1 MNEEQTKFDY
11 ITPALL
17 EAGWHNHGK
26 IELEYR
32 IAADRIRAG
41 NPGKEKREPD
51 TDKKADYCLRY
62 NDVPLAIV
70 EAKAKSEGAMKGYEQ
85 AKDYARRAEIPFAFS
100 TDGLELAEYNFL
112 THEFSQRAL
121 EPFPTPQ
128 ELWTR
133 YLERKPQ
140 YGNPAFTEPF
150 LTRGGRGPRFYQER
164 AVYRVLEAIDQGEDK
179 VLITLATGT
188 GKTVIAFHLVWKLI
202 RSGRMNRVLFL
213 ADRVALRGQ
222 AFARF
227 EPFGDEREEIEGRD
241 LKTGRKVYFGIYQ
254 TMYAGKEGERLY
266 QTLPRDY
273 FDLIIIDEAH
283 RSGFGTWHE
292 ILEHFNTATRLGMTA
307 TPKRKDNIDT
317 YGYFGEPVY
326 SYSMAQGIED
336 GYLAP
341 FRRFVVSTNVDKEGV
356 TYKGQTYQTKD
367 YERKLILP
375 ERTQKIAKDL
385 VERMSKVSDKMDK
398 TIVFCVNQNHARDFA
413 KAVQQQMKH
422 LGLSNYA
429 VPILSEERTARQSLK
444 DFSDTEKST
453 PVVVTSVEI
462 LTTGVD
468 APTARNIV
476 ILRPISSQEVFKQI
490 VGRGARIWE
499 EAGKNKLSFN
509 IIDYVKAT
517 EFMRDDDWMGTPQ
530 YEENDD
536 IGGGG
541 DEGRRPKPVSPPE
554 EETTVNPPPREPPE
568 TYTGLKIYIAE
579 EAEFLLTADGRSMT
593 QSQYR
598 DYARLQVKDLVPDP
612 ESLRSSWRD
621 RDERQTIVK
630 TLEAKGI
637 QAEALAFLFEA
648 PDSDTYDLLAHL
660 AFGQPLRTREE
671 RVTMLQNKY
680 AEVLEP
686 YSGEQLEIV
695 EALLSKYVMAG
706 IKELETADVFHVYPL
721 SNYGDFPQI
730 AGLFGGSSGLRTM
743 VNSLEQALY
752 EF

>member
-17 EAGWHNHGK
+17 EAGWRKHGK

-41 NPGKEKREPD
+41 NPGSERREPD

-70 EAKAKSEGAMKGYEQ
+70 EAKPRDEGAMKGYEQ

-100 TDGLELAEYNFL
+100 TDGLELVEYSFL
-112 THEFSQRAL
+112 THQASTVRAL

-128 ELWTR
+128 ELWER

-140 YGNPAFTEPF
+140 YGNPAFTYPF
-150 LTRGGRGPRFYQER
+150 LTRGGRGPRYYQER
-164 AVYRVLEAIDQGEDK
+164 AVYRVLEAIDRGEEK
-179 VLITLATGT
+179 ILITLATGT

-202 RSGRMNRVLFL
+202 RSGRMGRVLFL

-227 EPFGDEREEIEGRD
+227 EAFGDEREEVEGRD

-254 TMYAGKEGERLY
+254 TMYAGREGERLY

-307 TPKRKDNIDT
+307 TPKRTDNIDT

-341 FRRFVVSTNVDKEGV
+341 FRRFMVSTNIDKEGV
-356 TYKGQTYQTKD
+356 KYKGQTFETKD
-367 YERKLILP
+367 FERKLILP
-375 ERTQKIAKDL
+375 ERTQAIAKDL
-385 VERMSKVSDKMDK
+385 ARRMQEVSSPMDK
-398 TIVFCVNQNHARDFA
+398 TIVFCVSQNHARDFA
-413 KAVQQQMKH
+413 KAMQQQMAH

-429 VPILSEERTARQSLK
+429 VPVLSEERTARQSLK
-444 DFSDTEKST
+444 DFSDTEKTT

-468 APTARNIV
+468 APTARNVVIV
-476 ILRPISSQEVFKQI
+476 RPVSSQEVFKQI
-490 VGRGARIWE
+490 VGRGTRIWE

-509 IIDYVKAT
+509 IIDYVRAT
-517 EFMRDDDWMGTPQ
+517 QFMRDDDWMGTPQ
-530 YEENDD
+530 YEELDD
-536 IGGGG
+536 AQG
-541 DEGRRPKPVSPPE
+541 DVPANTSSPSPERDAERPTVERE
-554 EETTVNPPPREPPE
+554 EVVTL
-568 TYTGLKIYIAE
+568 TGLKIFIAE
-579 EAEFLLTADGRSMT
+579 EAEFLLTSNGRSMT
-593 QSQYR
+593 RSEYR
-598 DYARLQVKDLVPDP
+598 DYALLQVKDLVPDP
-612 ESLRSSWRD
+612 ESLRALWRD
-621 RDERQTIVK
+621 REGRQTVVK

-637 QAEALAFLFEA
+637 QAESLAFLFES

-686 YSGEQLEIV
+686 YSGEQREIV
-695 EALLSKYVMAG
+695 EALLDKYVMAG
-706 IKELETADVFHVYPL
+706 IKEFETAEVFRVYPL
-721 SNYGDFPQI
+721 SSYGDFPRI
-730 AGLFGGSSGLRTM
+730 AGLFGGGKGLRVM
-743 VNSLEQALY
+743 LDSLERALY
-752 EF
+752 GF

>member
-1 MNEEQTKFDY
+1 MNEEQTKFDL
-11 ITPALL
+11 ITPAIID
-17 EAGWHNHGK
+17 AGWRKHGR

-32 IAADRIRAG
+32 ITADRIRAG
-41 NPGKEKREPD
+41 NPGEEYREPD

-70 EAKAKSEGAMKGYEQ
+70 EAKPRGEGAMKGYEQ

-100 TDGLELAEYNFL
+100 TDGLELVEYSFL
-112 THEFSQRAL
+112 THQATVPRAL

-128 ELWTR
+128 ELWAR
-133 YLERKPQ
+133 YLERQPQ

-150 LTRGGRGPRFYQER
+150 NIRGNRAPRYYQER
-164 AVYRVLEAIDQGEDK
+164 AVYKILEAIDRGREK
-179 VLITLATGT
+179 ILITLATGT

-202 RSGRMNRVLFL
+202 KSGRMNRVLFL
-213 ADRVALRGQ
+213 ADRIALRGQ
-222 AFARF
+222 AFTRF

-241 LKTGRKVYFGIYQ
+241 FRTGRKVYFGIYQ

-292 ILEHFNTATRLGMTA
+292 ILEHFNTAVRLGMTA
-307 TPKRKDNIDT
+307 TPKRTDNVDT

-341 FRRFVVSTNVDKEGV
+341 FRRFMVSTNIDKEGV
-356 TYKGQTYQTKD
+356 EYKGKTFETKD
-367 YERKLILP
+367 FERKLILP
-375 ERTQKIAKDL
+375 ERTQAIAKDL
-385 VERMSKVSDKMDK
+385 VRRMQDVSSLMDK
-398 TIVFCVNQNHARDFA
+398 TIVFCVSQSHARDFA
-413 KAVQQQMKH
+413 REMQQQMAH

-429 VPILSEERTARQSLK
+429 VPVLSEERTARQSLK
-444 DFSDTEKST
+444 DFSDTEKTT

-468 APTARNIV
+468 APTARNVVIV
-476 ILRPISSQEVFKQI
+476 RPISSQEVFKQI
-490 VGRGARIWE
+490 VGRGTRIWE

-509 IIDYVKAT
+509 IIDYVRAT
-517 EFMRDDDWMGTPQ
+517 QFMRDDEWMGTPQ
-530 YEENDD
+530 YTEVDEA
-536 IGGGG
+536 GEG
-541 DEGRRPKPVSPPE
+541 DEPPDDDGDSSRDE
-554 EETTVNPPPREPPE
+554 GERSLQEREAAV
-568 TYTGLKIYIAE
+568 TLTGLKIFIAE

-593 QSQYR
+593 RSEYR
-598 DYARLQVKDLVPDP
+598 DYALMRVKDVVPNP
-612 ESLRSSWRD
+612 ESLRGLWRD
-621 RDERQTIVK
+621 RKGREVILK

-637 QAEALAFLFEA
+637 HAESLAFIFEA

-671 RVTMLQNKY
+671 RVTMLHNKY

-686 YSGEQLEIV
+686 YTGEQREIV
-695 EALLSKYVMAG
+695 EALLEKYVMAG
-706 IKELETADVFHVYPL
+706 IKELETAEVFRVYPL
-721 SNYGDFPQI
+721 NSYGDFQRI
-730 AGLFGGSSGLRTM
+730 AALFGGGKGLRAM
-743 VNSLEQALY
+743 IDSLEQALY
-752 EF
+752 GF

>member
-1 MNEEQTKFDY
+1 MNEEQTKFDL
-11 ITPALL
+11 IAPALID
-17 EAGWHNHGK
+17 AGWRKHGK

-41 NPGKEKREPD
+41 NPGAEHREPD

-70 EAKAKSEGAMKGYEQ
+70 EAKPRGEGAMKGYEQ
-85 AKDYARRAEIPFAFS
+85 TKDYARRAEIPFAFS
-100 TDGLELAEYNFL
+100 TDGLQLIEYSFL
-112 THEFSQRAL
+112 THQASEVRAL

-128 ELWTR
+128 ALWTR
-133 YLERKPQ
+133 YLESRPQ

-150 LTRGGRGPRFYQER
+150 LTRGGRGPRYYQER
-164 AVYRVLEAIDQGEDK
+164 AIYKVLEAIERDQDK
-179 VLITLATGT
+179 ILITLATGT

-202 RSGRMNRVLFL
+202 RSGRMGRVLFL

-222 AFARF
+222 AFTRF
-227 EPFGDEREEIEGRD
+227 EPFGKEREEIEGRD
-241 LKTGRKVYFGIYQ
+241 FKTGRKVYFGIYQ
-254 TMYAGKEGERLY
+254 TLYSGREGERLY

-283 RSGFGTWHE
+283 RSGFGTWHD
-292 ILEHFNTATRLGMTA
+292 ILEHFSTATRLGMTA
-307 TPKRKDNIDT
+307 TPKRKDNVDT

-326 SYSMAQGIED
+326 AYSMAQGIED

-341 FRRFVVSTNVDKEGV
+341 FRRFMVSTNIDKEGV
-356 TYKGQTYQTKD
+356 EYKGQTFETKD
-367 YERKLILP
+367 FERKLILP
-375 ERTQKIAKDL
+375 ERTQALARDL
-385 VERMSKVSDKMDK
+385 ARRMQEVSSPMDK
-398 TIVFCVNQNHARDFA
+398 TIVFCVSKSHARDFA
-413 KAVQQQMKH
+413 KAMQQQMAH
-422 LGLSNYA
+422 LHLSNYA

-444 DFSDTEKST
+444 DFSDTEKTT

-476 ILRPISSQEVFKQI
+476 IARPISSQEVFKQI
-490 VGRGARIWE
+490 VGRGTRIWE
-499 EAGKNKLSFN
+499 GAGQNKLSFN

-517 EFMRDDDWMGTPQ
+517 QFMRDDEWMGTPQ
-530 YEENDD
+530 YTEIDD
-536 IGGGG
+536 
-541 DEGRRPKPVSPPE
+541 VSMGEMEPGETGSSPD
-554 EETTVNPPPREPPE
+554 EETERPTRERE
-568 TYTGLKIYIAE
+568 AVVTLTGLNIYIAE

-593 QSQYR
+593 RSEYR
-598 DYARLQVKDLVPDP
+598 NYALLRVKDVVPDP
-612 ESLRSSWRD
+612 DSLRTLWRD
-621 RDERQTIVK
+621 RKGREMILK

-637 QAEALAFLFEA
+637 HAESLAFIFEA

-680 AEVLEP
+680 ADVLEP

-695 EALLSKYVMAG
+695 EALLDKYVIAG
-706 IKELETADVFHVYPL
+706 IKELETAEVFKVYPL
-721 SNYGDFPQI
+721 STYGDFSTI
-730 AGLFGGSSGLRTM
+730 AGLFGGGKGLRAM
-743 VNSLEQALY
+743 LDSIERALY
-752 EF
+752 GF

>member
-17 EAGWHNHGK
+17 EAGWRKHGK

-41 NPGKEKREPD
+41 SPSTEHREPD

-70 EAKAKSEGAMKGYEQ
+70 EAKSKGEGAMKGYEQ

-100 TDGLELAEYNFL
+100 TDGLELVEYSFL
-112 THEFSQRAL
+112 THQASTVSAL

-128 ELWTR
+128 ELWAR
-133 YLERKPQ
+133 YIERKPQ

-150 LTRGGRGPRFYQER
+150 LTRGGRGPRYYQER
-164 AVYRVLEAIDQGEDK
+164 AVYRILEAIDHGQGK

-227 EPFGDEREEIEGRD
+227 EAFGDEREEIEGRD

-292 ILEHFNTATRLGMTA
+292 ILEHFNTAARLGMTA

-341 FRRFVVSTNVDKEGV
+341 FRRFVVSTNIDKEGIE
-356 TYKGQTYQTKD
+356 YKGQTFETKD
-367 YERKLILP
+367 FERKLILP
-375 ERTQKIAKDL
+375 ERTQAIARDL
-385 VERMSKVSDKMDK
+385 ARRMQEVSSPMDK
-398 TIVFCVNQNHARDFA
+398 TIVFCVSQSHARDFA
-413 KAVQQQMKH
+413 KAMQQQMTH

-444 DFSDTEKST
+444 DFSDTEKTT

-468 APTARNIV
+468 APTARNVVIV
-476 ILRPISSQEVFKQI
+476 RPVSSQEVFKQI
-490 VGRGARIWE
+490 VGRGTRIWE
-499 EAGKNKLSFN
+499 EAGNNKLSFN

-517 EFMRDDDWMGTPQ
+517 QFMRDDAWMGTPQ
-530 YEENDD
+530 YEELDTAE
-536 IGGGG
+536 GG
-541 DEGRRPKPVSPPE
+541 DATPGDPGPSSPQEPEGKTRERE
-554 EETTVNPPPREPPE
+554 EVVTL
-568 TYTGLKIYIAE
+568 TGLKIYIAE

-593 QSQYR
+593 RSEYR
-598 DYARLQVKDLVPDP
+598 DYALLQVKDLVPDP
-612 ESLRSSWRD
+612 ESLRALWRD
-621 RDERQTIVK
+621 REGRQTIMK

-637 QAEALAFLFEA
+637 QAESLAFLFEA

-686 YSGEQLEIV
+686 YTGTQLEIV
-695 EALLSKYVMAG
+695 EALLDKYTRAG
-706 IKELETADVFHVYPL
+706 IKELETAEVFRVYPL
-721 SNYGDFPQI
+721 SSYGDFPRI
-730 AGLFGGSSGLRTM
+730 AGLFGGGKGLREM
-743 VNSLEQALY
+743 LGSLENALY